1 MVRKSW
7 LLGMMILGCG
17 LVARLTANEAIVTS
31 EFIYTD
37 APFPQCHASTIEESG
52 HGIVAAWFGGE
63 HEKHPSVGI
72 WVARLENGTWT
83 EPVEVAN
90 GNQDGGD
97 VDRYPCWNPVL
108 FQPTEGPLLLFYKVG
123 PNPREWWGEL
133 ITSNDGGKSW
143 SNPVR
148 LPEGILGPIKNKP
161 IQLTPDL
168 ILCGSSSEHAGWRVH
183 FEATPDN
190 GQHWWRTPPVNSGED
205 FGIIQPAFIRSGNT
219 VMALCRSR
227 QKRIVQVASADGGM
241 TWSGP
246 EATNLPNPNS
256 GFDAT
261 TMSDGRHIMIYNHTE
276 KGRSPLNLAVSS
288 DGKTWQAAAVLENEE
303 GEYSYPAIIQ
313 TADGLVHMTYTW
325 KRRRVKHVVVD
336 PKKLT
341 LEPIW
346 ETTAE

>member
-143 SNPVR
+143 SN
-148 LPEGILGPIKNKP
+148 
-161 IQLTPDL
+161 
-168 ILCGSSSEHAGWRVH
+168 
-183 FEATPDN
+183 
-190 GQHWWRTPPVNSGED
+190 
-205 FGIIQPAFIRSGNT
+205 
-219 VMALCRSR
+219 
-227 QKRIVQVASADGGM
+227 
-241 TWSGP
+241 
-246 EATNLPNPNS
+246 
-256 GFDAT
+256 
-261 TMSDGRHIMIYNHTE
+261 
-276 KGRSPLNLAVSS
+276 
-288 DGKTWQAAAVLENEE
+288 
-303 GEYSYPAIIQ
+303 
-313 TADGLVHMTYTW
+313 
-325 KRRRVKHVVVD
+325 
-336 PKKLT
+336 
-341 LEPIW
+341 
-346 ETTAE
+346 